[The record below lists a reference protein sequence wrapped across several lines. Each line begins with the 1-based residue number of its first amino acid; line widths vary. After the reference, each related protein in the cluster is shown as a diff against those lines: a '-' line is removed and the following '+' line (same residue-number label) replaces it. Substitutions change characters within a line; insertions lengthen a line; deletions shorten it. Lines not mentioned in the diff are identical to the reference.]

1 MKPAPSHPQAPRKPP
16 RRRAPDAV
24 HLAVVDA
31 TSGAAG
37 TPTPTERQAIYL
49 ALLRKGEPPP
59 KWISRQAAAWGISSV
74 VVGDE
79 LVEARLILEASR
91 TPDAALIQAHELI
104 QQAVEAA
111 DQIDHEADAV
121 DDPADRADIRGKA
134 AGLQL
139 KAAAELR
146 QLYRKG
152 GGLVDAM
159 VEAQALAAQRQA
171 GGLAGLKGGAG
182 GG

>member
-79 LVEARLILEASR
+79 LVI
-91 TPDAALIQAHELI
+91 ALLDKRGSGWNDKLSITISVPELTRM
-104 QQAVEAA
+104 VGM
-111 DQIDHEADAV
+111 
-121 DDPADRADIRGKA
+121 PRA
-134 AGLQL
+134 
-139 KAAAELR
+139 
-146 QLYRKG
+146 
-152 GGLVDAM
+152 
-159 VEAQALAAQRQA
+159 
-171 GGLAGLKGGAG
+171 
-182 GG
+182 

>member
-1 MKPAPSHPQAPRKPP
+1 VNGLRKPQATPPKPP
-16 RRRAPDAV
+16 RRRAVTEV
-24 HLAVVDA
+24 HLAVVDP
-31 TSGAAG
+31 TSGKAG
-37 TPTPTERQAIYL
+37 APTPTERQAIYL
-49 ALLRKGEPPP
+49 AMLRKGDPAPR
-59 KWISRQAAAWGISSV
+59 WITHQAAAWGLTHAAISQ
-74 VVGDE
+74 E
-79 LVEARLILEASR
+79 LKEARAVLEASR

-134 AGLQL
+134 AGLKL